1 MYMCADTPAFSP
13 LSFYLE
19 RIHDLK
25 VSPSQRPSLATLA
38 TFCTLTY
45 QLIYAL
51 YA

>member
-1 MYMCADTPAFSP
+1 MYMCANTPAFSP
-13 LSFYLE
+13 LSFSLE

-25 VSPSQRPSLATLA
+25 VSLSQYPSPVTLA